1 MALAKQRTSQLGAA
15 VLHDSVVRMAKVERC
30 MYVTLALLSWYA
42 FKFQRSSGQDQVMKL
57 TIEKPTPID
66 ARAHGLAIYIVDV
79 ERHSSLIE
87 DEQDEPSTVST
98 SPYVR

>member
-1 MALAKQRTSQLGAA
+1 MT
-15 VLHDSVVRMAKVERC
+15 
-30 MYVTLALLSWYA
+30 
-42 FKFQRSSGQDQVMKL
+42 KL